1 METCVTI
8 KKRTQREHQRNIGL
22 HSQVGSL
29 RLQTGKQNF
38 MVLYNGEYSSKEFS
52 QLFEVFS
59 IEYLAAHEGKEIKD
73 TLCIHTYFKL

>member
-1 METCVTI
+1 MCNNQ
-8 KKRTQREHQRNIGL
+8 KKDTERAQRNIGL
-22 HSQVGSL
+22 HSQVGSI